1 MHWQNDQWL
10 WALWTLPVVVFLL
23 VLRHRRCVRAALSF
37 ADAEMAA
44 RIMPDLRPARAVL
57 KGALLVAGLTLAI
70 LALARPRWGVYYEEL
85 TGRGVD
91 IFVVLDVS
99 RSMLAEDVARNR
111 LERAK
116 ADVIDLLGA
125 IKGDRVGLILFAG
138 KAVVKCPLTLDYG
151 FFQLVLKEARPGEVP
166 AGGTLIGDAL
176 RKASRCFSRD
186 RSRQRLVV
194 LITDGEDH
202 ESFPLKAAA
211 ALAEDGIKVVAIGLG
226 NPDEGARVPLKHGGG
241 DYLTYEGQVVWS
253 KLDEATLREIAI
265 KTDGAYIPA
274 RTRNYDLGK
283 VYRDHIASLEA
294 DEATGRKRK
303 RFRDRFQWFLWPSL
317 LLLLLDA
324 SLAFYPRRRAGRTS

>member
-10 WALWTLPVVVFLL
+10 WALWALPLVVFLL
-23 VLRHRRCVRAALSF
+23 VRRHRRCVRAALTF

-44 RIMPDLRPARAVL
+44 RIMPDLRPGRAVL
-57 KGALLVAGLTLAI
+57 KGTLLVAGLLLAI
-70 LALARPRWGVYYEEL
+70 LALARPRWGDYFEEL

-99 RSMLAEDVARNR
+99 RSMLAEDVAPSR

-125 IKGDRVGLILFAG
+125 VKGDRVGLILFAG

-151 FFQLVLKEARPGEVP
+151 FFQLVLKEAGPGEVP

-176 RKASRCFSRD
+176 RKAARCFSKD
-186 RSRQRLVV
+186 RRRQRLVV

-211 ALAEDGIKVVAIGLG
+211 ALAEEGIKVVAIGLG
-226 NPDEGARVPLKHGGG
+226 SPDEGARVPLRAGAT
-241 DYLTYEGQVVWS
+241 DYLTHEGQVVWS
-253 KLDEATLREIAI
+253 KLDETALGEIAL
-265 KTDGAYIPA
+265 KTDGAYVPA
-274 RTRNYDLGK
+274 RTRSYDLGQ
-283 VYRDHIASLEA
+283 VYRDHIAKLQAE
-294 DEATGRKRK
+294 EATGKKR
-303 RFRDRFQWFLWPSL
+303 RQFRDQFQWFLWPAL
-317 LLLLLDA
+317 LVLLFETT
-324 SLAFYPRRRAGRTS
+324 LAYYPRRRKET